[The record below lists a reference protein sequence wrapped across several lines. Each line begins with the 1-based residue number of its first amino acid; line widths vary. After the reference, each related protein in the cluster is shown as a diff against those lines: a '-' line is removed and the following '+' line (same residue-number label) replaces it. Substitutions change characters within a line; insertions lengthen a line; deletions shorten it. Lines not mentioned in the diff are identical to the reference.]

1 MIHAIL
7 ESTMRSAIELD
18 ENKEADGSINW
29 NFVDADSYAAVHN
42 LYRSDNDFYE
52 AFNDI
57 ADKIESANAVESKE
71 QLELDLLQKYPNAVE
86 QLEVLKKDYLGQ

>member
-1 MIHAIL
+1 MINAIL

-29 NFVDADSYAAVHN
+29 NFVDADAYADCSN
-42 LYRSDNDFYE
+42 LYRSTVDFYE

-57 ADKIESANAVESKE
+57 ANKIQSEDV
-71 QLELDLLQKYPNAVE
+71 DLLQKYPNAIE
-86 QLEVLKKDYLGQ
+86 QLELLKKDYLGQ

>member
-1 MIHAIL
+1 MINAIL

-18 ENKEADGSINW
+18 ENKNEDGSINW
-29 NFVDADSYAAVHN
+29 NFVDADAYMDVHN
-42 LYRSDNDFYE
+42 LYRSNNDFYE

-57 ADKIESANAVESKE
+57 ADKIESENAVESKE
-71 QLELDLLQKYPNAVE
+71 QLELDLLQKYPNAEE